1 MLENHE
7 VNKTKDLLIEI
18 MLTGKAEGVMV
29 LTTDAF
35 EKGLVE
41 VRELSSELRWY
52 VSDRG
57 KRWLNKYNKG
67 EQDELQP
74 KANT

>member
-1 MLENHE
+1 MSNK

-18 MLTGKAEGVMV
+18 MLTGKAENVMV
-29 LTTDAF
+29 LTTEAF

-41 VRELSSELRWY
+41 VRELSSDLLSSDFRWY

-67 EQDELQP
+67 EKYE
-74 KANT
+74 

>member
-1 MLENHE
+1 MNNK

-29 LTTDAF
+29 LTTEAF

-67 EQDELQP
+67 EQDEL
-74 KANT
+74 

>member
-1 MLENHE
+1 MSDAHE
-7 VNKTKDLLIEI
+7 VNKTKDLLIEL

-29 LTTDAF
+29 LTTEAF

-41 VRELSSELRWY
+41 VRDLKWY

-57 KRWLNKYNKG
+57 KKWLNKYNKG
-67 EQDELQP
+67 ENYE
-74 KANT
+74 

>member
-1 MLENHE
+1 MLDDHE
-7 VNKTKDLLIEI
+7 VNKTTNLLIEI

-41 VRELSSELRWY
+41 VRELSSELRWC

-57 KRWLNKYNKG
+57 KRWLNKNNKG
-67 EQDELQP
+67 EKYD
-74 KANT
+74 K

>member
-1 MLENHE
+1 MVDTHK

-18 MLTGKAEGVMV
+18 MLTGRAEGVMV

-67 EQDELQP
+67 ENNE
-74 KANT
+74 

>member
-1 MLENHE
+1 MNNK
-7 VNKTKDLLIEI
+7 VNKTTNLLIEI
-18 MLTGKAEGVMV
+18 MLTGRAEGVMV

-52 VSDRG
+52 VS
-57 KRWLNKYNKG
+57 
-67 EQDELQP
+67 
-74 KANT
+74 

>member
-1 MLENHE
+1 MVDTHE

-18 MLTGKAEGVMV
+18 MLTGKAENVMV
-29 LTTDAF
+29 LTTEAF

-67 EQDELQP
+67 ENNE
-74 KANT
+74 

>member
-1 MLENHE
+1 MLDTHE

-18 MLTGKAEGVMV
+18 MLTGRAEGVMV

-41 VRELSSELRWY
+41 VRDLNSELRWY
-52 VSDRG
+52 VSDKG

-67 EQDELQP
+67 ENND
-74 KANT
+74 K

>member
-1 MLENHE
+1 MNNK

-18 MLTGKAEGVMV
+18 MLTGRAEGVMV

-41 VRELSSELRWY
+41 VRDLNSELRWY

-67 EQDELQP
+67 E
-74 KANT
+74 NNG

>member
-1 MLENHE
+1 MLDTHE

-29 LTTDAF
+29 LTTEAF

>member
-1 MLENHE
+1 MNNK

-29 LTTDAF
+29 LTTEAF

-67 EQDELQP
+67 ETNE
-74 KANT
+74 

>member
-1 MLENHE
+1 MSNE

-41 VRELSSELRWY
+41 VRDLNSELRWY
-52 VSDRG
+52 VSDKG

-67 EQDELQP
+67 ENNE
-74 KANT
+74 

>member
-1 MLENHE
+1 MSNE

-41 VRELSSELRWY
+41 VRELSSDFRWY
-52 VSDRG
+52 VSDKG

-67 EQDELQP
+67 EKYE
-74 KANT
+74 

>member
-1 MLENHE
+1 MVDTHK

-18 MLTGKAEGVMV
+18 MLTGRAEGVMV

-41 VRELSSELRWY
+41 VRDLNSELRWY

-67 EQDELQP
+67 ENNE
-74 KANT
+74 

>member
-1 MLENHE
+1 MLDTHK

-18 MLTGKAEGVMV
+18 MLTGRAEGVMV

-41 VRELSSELRWY
+41 VRDLNSELRWY
-52 VSDRG
+52 VSDKG

-67 EQDELQP
+67 ENNE
-74 KANT
+74 

>member
-1 MLENHE
+1 MLDTHK

-18 MLTGKAEGVMV
+18 MLTGRAEGVMV

-41 VRELSSELRWY
+41 VRDLNSELRWY

-67 EQDELQP
+67 ENND
-74 KANT
+74 K

>member
-1 MLENHE
+1 MLDTHK

-18 MLTGKAEGVMV
+18 MLTGRAEGVMV

-41 VRELSSELRWY
+41 VRDLNSELRWY
-52 VSDRG
+52 VSDKG

-67 EQDELQP
+67 ENND
-74 KANT
+74 K

>member
-1 MLENHE
+1 MSNE

-18 MLTGKAEGVMV
+18 MLTGRAEGVMV

-41 VRELSSELRWY
+41 VRELRWY

>member
-1 MLENHE
+1 MSKE

-18 MLTGKAEGVMV
+18 MLTGRAEGVMV

-41 VRELSSELRWY
+41 VRDLNSELRWY

-67 EQDELQP
+67 EKYD
-74 KANT
+74 K